1 MGDTARITSEAYSA
15 GPRIPAEPAPC
26 PECAEP
32 IDFDGCAPFDDV
44 QCPHCEKVVL
54 VPTRLGRLQLFA
66 RAGEGGSGTVY
77 QGRELPFGRIVA
89 VKLLHAG
96 QAQFQSLKREAKLA
110 AALRHENIVEVFG
123 YEEIDG
129 HSCLVTEWLPGGTL
143 EERLRERGRLPEE
156 EVLRLASHC
165 LHALEACHRIQL
177 VHGDIKPAN
186 ILFDAKGRA
195 KIADFGIAHIDP
207 INRAWRRD
215 IRGTVLYVAPE
226 KARGKNENHKSDLYG
241 LAAVLWH
248 CLAGRVPFEAPGTN
262 ETLDLRLDRP
272 APSVR
277 EVNPAVTRL
286 TDALLLKLM
295 DPDPATRP
303 GNFAAIKSELHRA
316 RTELARVQKGPAVEP
331 PTVIPLPGAAA
342 GAPERVSLGDRVRDT
357 MRTTA
362 SFFRRTTIR
371 LRGEPPAE

>member
-1 MGDTARITSEAYSA
+1 
-15 GPRIPAEPAPC
+15 
-26 PECAEP
+26 
-32 IDFDGCAPFDDV
+32 
-44 QCPHCEKVVL
+44 VL
-54 VPTRLGRLQLFA
+54 VPTFLGRLHLVA
-66 RAGEGGSGTVY
+66 RAGEGGSGRVY
-77 QGRELPFGRIVA
+77 EGRELPFGREVA
-89 VKLLHAG
+89 VKLLHSG
-96 QAQFQSLKREAKLA
+96 HEQFQSLQREARLA
-110 AALRHENIVEVFG
+110 AALRHEHIVDVYG

-129 HSCLVTEWLPGGTL
+129 HSCLITEWLPGGSL
-143 EERLRERGRLPEE
+143 EERLRDRGRLPEE
-156 EVLRLASHC
+156 DVLRLAGHC
-165 LHALEACHRIQL
+165 LRALEACHRIQL

-186 ILFDAKGRA
+186 ILFDGKGRA

-207 INRAWRRD
+207 VNRGWRRD

-248 CLAGRVPFEAPGTN
+248 CLAGRAPFEAPGPN

-295 DPDPATRP
+295 DPNPATRP
-303 GNFAAIKSELHRA
+303 GSFSAIKAELHRA

-331 PTVIPLPGAAA
+331 PTVIPLPGAAT
-342 GAPERVSLGDRVRDT
+342 GMPERVSLGDRVRDT

-371 LRGEPPAE
+371 LRKEPPSE